1 MELRHLRY
9 FIAVAEEG
17 HITRAA
23 ERLRM
28 QQPPLSQQ
36 IKAIERELDVQLF
49 RRKPRGVEL
58 TDAGRAFLQDAL
70 ATLARLDRGIDTTRR
85 TARGEQ
91 GRICLGVTQTSPF
104 HPFVPRVI
112 RAFREAYPLVSV
124 TLEEG
129 NSDELVEHLRNERI
143 DAAFIRMPPADA
155 HGLVI
160 SALLEEE
167 LVVALSEG
175 HVLAQSDGRGNAA
188 LPFKALAGE
197 TFIAWGRPQGMGAY
211 PTVIAA
217 CHAAGFNPRL
227 AHEAL
232 RLASTLNLVAIGLGI
247 SIVPASMQSVQMD
260 GLAYRRLK
268 SSTPLTV
275 PLMLASRRGDPSAV
289 VRRYL
294 DLVKRAAKDFSVDN
308 PEREARRVR
317 KRKVIRSYRAGS
329 AAQSR

>member
-23 ERLRM
+23 ERLGM
-28 QQPPLSQQ
+28 QQPPLSRQ

-70 ATLARLDRGIDTTRR
+70 ATLARLDRGIETTRR

-112 RAFREAYPLVSV
+112 RAFRGAYPLVSLTV
-124 TLEEG
+124 EEG
-129 NSDELVEHLRNERI
+129 LSDELVEHLRNERV
-143 DAAFIRMPPADA
+143 DAALIRLRPADA
-155 HGLVI
+155 KGLVLT
-160 SALLEEE
+160 ALLEEE

-175 HVLAQSDGRGNAA
+175 HLLAQGDGTGDAA
-188 LPFKALAGE
+188 VPLKALAGE
-197 TFIAWGRPQGMGAY
+197 TFIVWGRLQGVGAY
-211 PTVIAA
+211 STLIAA

-227 AHEAL
+227 AHEGS

-268 SSTPLTV
+268 SPTPLTV
-275 PLMLASRRGDPSAV
+275 PLVLATRRGDPSAV

-294 DLVKRAAKDFSVDN
+294 DLVKQAAKNFSEDDS
-308 PEREARRVR
+308 EREARRVR
-317 KRKVIRSYRAGS
+317 KRKIILSSRAGS
-329 AAQSR
+329 AAQRR